1 MIIDLPKDPKEGN
14 IVTRAVA
21 EATCQLLLDVARN
34 GVGETTAAKGMLIVI
49 GSEEHLKDVG
59 YCDKDKINKFDSKDV
74 SILDW
79 KKAER
84 DIKPCFMQDEALFIN
99 GKTGLIMAEKY
110 KIDIPTRYADQNGGT
125 GHKSASAVGAEGCL
139 AMKCSEDSCV
149 TDGTGKGELKIFSGT
164 KEPIKVPIKEKI

>member
-84 DIKPCFMQDEALFIN
+84 DIKPCFIQDEALFID
-99 GKTGLIMAEKY
+99 GKTGRIMAEMFKVD
-110 KIDIPTRYADQNGGT
+110 KPTRYADQNGGT
-125 GHKSASAVGAEGCL
+125 GHFCCRCKRIPCYQVFRRQL
-139 AMKCSEDSCV
+139 YH
-149 TDGTGKGELKIFSGT
+149 
-164 KEPIKVPIKEKI
+164 